1 MINKVV
7 INNFKKFE
15 HLEFDLPDHLVIAG
29 PNNSGKTTL
38 LQAIAAWAEFAFQW
52 SNNNPDLAREAD
64 GNYRSTSLNMLRFYS
79 VPLTDFDHLWKSK
92 DTRQP
97 ASIWLYTKKW
107 KIGFE
112 ILYKEQELAN
122 IRPAKSVDEN
132 DLEHYLEKPVIPIYL
147 PPLSGININET
158 FYQAE
163 VIPARLARA
172 QAGSILR
179 NILLVV
185 SQDNQKWQTL
195 QEIVHSFFGYELL
208 MPSKGENILARY
220 RHSAKRPFYD
230 LSSAASGFLQVL
242 LIYAALLYK
251 NSSVVLV
258 DEPDAHLHILL
269 QEKMYRSLQE
279 YARQTGSQLIIST
292 HSERLI
298 NVADPDSLHL
308 LAGELRKVNDKRK
321 IRDTLGLE
329 NTEIMLAETEPG
341 ILYIEGLTDIPILRE
356 WARILQHRL
365 LQFLDKPFAHETAED
380 NWPTEKHFSA
390 MRLMVPGLLG
400 AELQDGD
407 KSPSGDKKGHRKP
420 PDGMLRLFWTRR
432 EIENYLIHPE
442 AIYRFV
448 DLNAGKEAAKN
459 AMLYMKDQLP
469 PALYKNPFDS
479 SHSLHEAKGKILLAN
494 IFNQAGLDIKE
505 TDYYQLAAQ
514 MKKDEIHPEVVEKL
528 DAIAKHFDI

>member
-7 INNFKKFE
+7 VNNFKKFE

-79 VPLTDFDHLWKSK
+79 VPLADFDHLWKSK
-92 DTRQP
+92 NIRQP
-97 ASIWLYTKKW
+97 VSIWIHTKKW

-112 ILYKEQELAN
+112 ILYKEQELAD

-132 DLEHYLEKPVIPIYL
+132 DLERYLEEPLITIYIS
-147 PPLSGININET
+147 PLSGMDP
-158 FYQAE
+158 AE
-163 VIPARLARA
+163 LLYGADVIPFKLA
-172 QAGSILR
+172 QAKAGDILR
-179 NILLVV
+179 NMLFVV
-185 SQDNQKWQTL
+185 SQDIKKWQLL
-195 QEIVHSFFGYELL
+195 QEIISSFFGYELL
-208 MPSKGENILARY
+208 IPSKAAKILALY
-220 RHSAKRPFYD
+220 RHSPESPSFD

-242 LIYAALLYK
+242 LIYTALLYK
-251 NSSVVLV
+251 DSSVVLV

-269 QEKMYRSLQE
+269 QEKMYRSLQK

-292 HSERLI
+292 HSEKLI

-308 LAGELRKVNDKRK
+308 LAGELRKVRK
-321 IRDTLGLE
+321 TKMKDTLNLE
-329 NTEIMLAETEPG
+329 NTDIIIAETEPG

-365 LQFLDKPFAHETAED
+365 LRFLDKPFAHETAED
-380 NWPTEKHFSA
+380 NWSTVKHFSA

-400 AELQDGD
+400 VELQDGD
-407 KSPSGDKKGHRKP
+407 KSPSGDKKGHRKS

-442 AIYRFV
+442 AISRFV

-459 AMLYMKDQLP
+459 AVLYMKDQLP
-469 PALYKNPFDS
+469 PAVYKNPFDS

-514 MKKDEIHPEVVEKL
+514 MNKDEIHPEVVEKL
-528 DAIAKHFDI
+528 DAIAEHFDI